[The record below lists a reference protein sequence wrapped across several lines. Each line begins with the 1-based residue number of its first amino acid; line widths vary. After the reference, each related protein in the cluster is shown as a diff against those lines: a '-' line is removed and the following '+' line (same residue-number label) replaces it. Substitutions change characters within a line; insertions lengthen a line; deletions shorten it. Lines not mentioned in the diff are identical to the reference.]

1 METMTN
7 LNASPEV
14 TPVSASR
21 HAGTRRDR
29 VVENDT
35 LSPVSGGLLPLVLLG
50 LVL

>member
-1 METMTN
+1 METMKN

-29 VVENDT
+29 VVETT
-35 LSPVSGGLLPLVLLG
+35 LTPVSGALLPLVLLG